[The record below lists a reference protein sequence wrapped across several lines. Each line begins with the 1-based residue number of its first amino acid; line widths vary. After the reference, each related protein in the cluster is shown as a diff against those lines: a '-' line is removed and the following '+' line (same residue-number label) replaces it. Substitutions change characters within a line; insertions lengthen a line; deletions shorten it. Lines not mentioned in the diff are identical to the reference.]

1 MNPEERR
8 LILDRGFDRAM
19 ETVLGAFLEEGF
31 TVSPVGAGN
40 LHRPD
45 SPGHGRRYAMLDA
58 ALPELVCRSRETS
71 EPPALFKSRVSMFE
85 LTGSCTLLTVENPTR
100 QDSELAMLVSRVS
113 ERIGH
118 VLRALLRTGTLNAA

>member
-1 MNPEERR
+1 MHPEERR

-19 ETVLGAFLEEGF
+19 HTVLGAFLDEGF

-45 SPGHGRRYAMLDA
+45 GPGHCRRYAMLDA
-58 ALPELVCRSRETS
+58 ALPELGVRSRKTS
-71 EPPALFKSRVSMFE
+71 ELPALFKSRVSMFE
-85 LTGSCTLLTVENPTR
+85 LTGSCTLLIVKNPS
-100 QDSELAMLVSRVS
+100 QQYPELATLVPQVS

-118 VLRALLRTGTLNAA
+118 VLRALLRAGTLNAA